1 MFDALGTGIIFI
13 TDGICSAQKKKKKE
27 EAYFQTN
34 IRIIILTYLMSA
46 ACPCKHT
53 FFFLHLGKNH
63 SEECDACV
71 HRVPIPE
78 LPLPK
83 YPSLNISFIVD
94 GSALVRQLQCLT
106 LWHGIAQ

>member
-1 MFDALGTGIIFI
+1 
-13 TDGICSAQKKKKKE
+13 
-27 EAYFQTN
+27 
-34 IRIIILTYLMSA
+34 MSLQA
-46 ACPCKHT
+46 HF
-53 FFFLHLGKNH
+53 FFFLHLGKKH